1 MISNLYQAI
10 SKGFGYL
17 LGRLLIDKGIKRFG
31 DVYFSLNVYSK
42 NIKAV
47 KLYQKLG
54 FKAKSAP
61 SDSVGD
67 EEVIYM
73 ILIPV

>member
-1 MISNLYQAI
+1 MVKTSVLRLRL
-10 SKGFGYL
+10 KMP
-17 LGRLLIDKGIKRFG
+17 LGMKRFG
-31 DVYFSLNVYSK
+31 EVYFSLNVYS
-42 NIKAV
+42 NNTTAV

-54 FKAKSAP
+54 FNPKSAP

-67 EEVIYM
+67 EEAVYM